1 MPTIGVE
8 KGAFLAGIG
17 RDAEKVTIE
26 ELENLFFDLGL
37 ELDDIE
43 EEAGKTTYKI
53 DIPANRYDLLCI
65 EGLVRAIRIFE
76 GQQAADYSLVDPA
89 DGKLQKIIITPDVAD
104 VRPIVMGAVLRNV
117 TFTEASYES
126 FIDLQDKLHQNL
138 ARRRTLASIGTHD
151 LDTVKGPFKYV
162 ARAPTDINFVALK
175 QEKKMTAVELMELYE
190 KDNFMK
196 QFVPII
202 KEKAKYPLI
211 VDNDDIIC
219 SLPPIIN
226 GEHSKITLKTKN
238 VFIEVTGTD
247 RMKTSIVLDTMV
259 TMFSEHCAT
268 PFQIEPVLIE
278 HANGNTEQTPELK
291 YWEETVDPGYIRRQ
305 IGLPKEVTPND
316 MAKLLSK
323 MGLQSRVED
332 EKIVSRVPPTR
343 HDILHPCDI
352 MEDVAVAY
360 DFNKL
365 VWTQPKTNTVGIQL
379 PINKLCDLLRPD
391 IAAAG
396 YCEALT
402 FALVSRADLGE
413 KMGLK
418 ECPPETVHV
427 SNPKTFEFQVC
438 RTSLVPG
445 LLKTC
450 QANKKLPLPI
460 KLFEVSDVVLKD
472 DSKHSGSR
480 NERHIAA
487 LHYNQTSGF
496 EAIHGLLDRTME
508 LLEVARV
515 NVGEKNGYYIQA
527 GSGACYFPGR
537 SADVFLWGEKVG
549 SMGVIHPNT
558 LKAFELPNPVSVLE
572 LNLEPFL

>member
-8 KGAFLAGIG
+8 KNAFLAGIG
-17 RDAEKVTIE
+17 RDAGKVTQE

-65 EGLVRAIRIFE
+65 EGLVRAIQTFE
-76 GQQAADYSLVDPA
+76 GEQPPVYSLKQPS
-89 DGKLQKIIITPDVAD
+89 GELEKIIITPDVAD

-162 ARAPTDINFVALK
+162 ARAPADINFLALK
-175 QEKKMTAVELMELYE
+175 QEEKMSAVQLMELYE

-202 KEKAKYPLI
+202 KEKSKYPLI
-211 VDNDDIIC
+211 VDSNDIIC

-226 GEHSKITLKTKN
+226 GEHSKITLNTKN

-247 RMKTSIVLDTMV
+247 RMKTSIVLDTIV
-259 TMFSEHCAT
+259 TMFSEHCGT
-268 PFQIEPVLIE
+268 KFEIEPVLIE
-278 HANGNTEQTPELK
+278 HANGETEETPELK
-291 YWEETVDPGYIRRQ
+291 YWEESVEPDYIRRQ
-305 IGLPKEVTPND
+305 IGLPKSVTAD
-316 MAKLLSK
+316 EMAKLLSK
-323 MGLQSRVED
+323 MGLVSRVEN
-332 EKIVSRVPPTR
+332 EKIVSKVPPTR

-365 VWTQPKTNTVGIQL
+365 EWTQPKTNTVGIQL

-402 FALVSRADLGE
+402 FALVSRADIGE
-413 KMGLK
+413 KMGLDK
-418 ECPPETVHV
+418 CPDTAVHV
-427 SNPKTFEFQVC
+427 SNPKTYEFQVC

-460 KLFEVSDVVLKD
+460 KLFEVSDIVLKD
-472 DSKHSGSR
+472 SSKHSGSR
-480 NERHIAA
+480 NERHMAA

-508 LLEVARV
+508 LLEVNRV
-515 NVGEKNGYYIQA
+515 DVGDQNGYYIKA
-527 GSGACYFPGR
+527 GSEKCYFPGR
-537 SADVFLWGEKVG
+537 SADIFLWGEKIG
-549 SMGVIHPNT
+549 SMGVVHPDT

>member
-8 KGAFLAGIG
+8 KDAFLAGIG
-17 RDAEKVTIE
+17 RDGTKVTME

-37 ELDDIE
+37 ELDDVE
-43 EEAGKTTYKI
+43 VEGDKTTYKI

-65 EGLVRAIRIFE
+65 EGLVRAIRTFE
-76 GQQAADYSLVDPA
+76 GETPADYALVKPNGDQ
-89 DGKLQKIIITPDVAD
+89 LQKIIVNEEVNQI
-104 VRPIVMGAVLRNV
+104 RPIVMGAVLRNV

-151 LDTVKGPFKYV
+151 LDTVKGPFTYT
-162 ARAPTDINFVALK
+162 ARDPAKIDFVALK
-175 QEKKMTAVELMELYE
+175 QEKSMSAGQLMELYE

-202 KEKAKYPLI
+202 KSAPKYPLI
-211 VDNDDIIC
+211 VDANDVIC

-247 RMKTSIVLDTMV
+247 RMKTSIVLDTVV
-259 TMFSEHCAT
+259 TMFSEHCAA

-278 HANGNTEQTPELK
+278 QANGTTEETPELK
-291 YWEETVDPGYIRRQ
+291 YWEERVDPGYIRRQ
-305 IGLPKEVTPND
+305 IGLPKEVEPEH

-323 MGLQSRVED
+323 MGLVSRVED
-332 EKIVSRVPPTR
+332 DKIVSRVPPTR

-413 KMGLK
+413 KMGLDK
-418 ECPPETVHV
+418 CPPETVHV

-438 RTSLVPG
+438 RTALVPG

-480 NERHIAA
+480 NERHMAA
-487 LHYNQTSGF
+487 LHYNATSGF

-508 LLEVARV
+508 LLEVKRV
-515 NVGEKNGYYIQA
+515 NVGESNGYYIQA
-527 GSGACYFPGR
+527 GAEKCYFPGR
-537 SADVFLWGEKVG
+537 SADIFVWGEKVG

>member
-8 KGAFLAGIG
+8 KCAFLRGIG
-17 RDAEKVTIE
+17 RTEKVPVE

-37 ELDDIE
+37 ELDDVE
-43 EEAGKTTYKI
+43 EEEGKTIYKV

-65 EGLVRAIRIFE
+65 EGLVRAIRTFE
-76 GQQAADYSLVDPA
+76 GEQPAEYTLTEVAEPQRIIVDASVAA
-89 DGKLQKIIITPDVAD
+89 
-104 VRPIVMGAVLRNV
+104 VRPVVMGAVLRNV
-117 TFTEASYES
+117 TFTQASFDS

-138 ARRRTLASIGTHD
+138 ARRRTLASVGTHD
-151 LDTVKGPFKYV
+151 LDTVKGPFRYV
-162 ARAPTDINFVALK
+162 AREPKSISFLALK
-175 QEKKMTAVELMELYE
+175 QEKIMSAPELMEVWE
-190 KDNFMK
+190 KDTFMK
-196 QFVPII
+196 QYVPII
-202 KEKAKYPLI
+202 KDKEAYPLI
-211 VDNDDIIC
+211 VDANDVVC
-219 SLPPIIN
+219 SLPPLMN
-226 GEHSKITLKTKN
+226 GEHSKVTLNTKN
-238 VFIEVTGTD
+238 LFIEVTGTD
-247 RMKTSIVLDTMV
+247 KMKTSIVLDTMV
-259 TMFSEHCAT
+259 TMFSELCAR
-268 PFQIEPVLIE
+268 PFEIEPVIVE
-278 HANGNTEQTPELK
+278 AANGSVERTPALK
-291 YWEETVDPGYIRRQ
+291 YWEESVAPAYIRRQ
-305 IGLPKEVTPND
+305 IGLPATVTAEA
-316 MAKLLSK
+316 MAALLSK
-323 MGLQSRVED
+323 MGLVSRVHNEQ
-332 EKIVSRVPPTR
+332 IISRVPPTR

-365 VWTQPKTNTVGIQL
+365 EWTQPKTNTVGVQL

-413 KMGLK
+413 KMGLA
-418 ECPPETVHV
+418 ECPPATVHV
-427 SNPKTFEFQVC
+427 SNPKTYEFQVC
-438 RTSLVPG
+438 RTALVPG

-472 DSKHSGSR
+472 DTTHAGAR
-480 NERHIAA
+480 NERHMAA
-487 LHYNQTSGF
+487 LHYSQTSGF

-508 LLEVARV
+508 LLEVNRV
-515 NVGEKNGYYIQA
+515 PPGETNGYYIQA
-527 GSGACYFPGR
+527 GSEPCYFPGR
-537 SADVFLWGEKVG
+537 CADVFVWGEKVG